1 MLYQTV
7 TVTEAQLGLVTRRG
21 RYQRL
26 LTAGTYRLL
35 ALGGLAV
42 ELLDLRTRSL
52 VSPALALL
60 ARTRPADLE
69 PYVLTVDTADGEAA
83 LVSAD
88 GKLVDLVGPGQRR
101 LYGRTLE
108 AMTVERLDLTTTL
121 RVRAATLAPLQRIA
135 TKGQLLT
142 VLVGQRQ
149 QGLLYVDGVLQ
160 GTLEP
165 GLYGYLTLLRQVQ
178 VLTLDLRLQTLEVQG
193 QEILTRDRVGLR
205 ANLIA
210 LYRVTDPVVAMGVV
224 SDVKDYLYKELQL
237 ILRQVIGQRTLE
249 QLLGDKTTI
258 DEEVAGL
265 AAAKAA
271 KVGVELASVGLKD
284 VILPGDMRL
293 LMNRVIEAEKTAQAN
308 VIKRREETAAT
319 RSMLATAQ
327 LMQDNP
333 LLLRLKELEA
343 VEKIAER
350 VGTLRVSDG
359 LDGLLKLVSLK
370 TDEAA

>member
-7 TVTEAQLGLVTRRG
+7 TITEAQLGLVTRRG

-26 LTAGTYRLL
+26 LTAGTHRLL

-42 ELLDLRTRSL
+42 EVIELQKRPLA
-52 VSPALALL
+52 SPALELL
-60 ARTRPADLE
+60 ARTRPAEIE
-69 PYVLTVDTADGEAA
+69 PHVLVVDTGDGEAA

-101 LYGRTLE
+101 LYARALQ
-108 AMTVERLDLTTTL
+108 AMTVERLDLVQVL
-121 RVRAATLAPLQRIA
+121 QVREEILAPLQRIA

-160 GTLEP
+160 GTLGP

-178 VLTLDLRLQTLEVQG
+178 VATLDLRLQTLEVQG
-193 QEILTRDRVGLR
+193 QEILSKDRVGLR
-205 ANLIA
+205 ANLTA
-210 LYRVTDPVVAMGVV
+210 LYRVTDPVTALAVV

-249 QLLGDKTTI
+249 QVLGDKTSI
-258 DEEVAGL
+258 DEEL
-265 AAAKAA
+265 ATLIAAKAA
-271 KVGVELASVGLKD
+271 AVGVEVASVGLKD
-284 VILPGDMRL
+284 VILPGDMRT

-319 RSMLATAQ
+319 RSLLATAQ
-327 LMQDNP
+327 IMQDNP

-343 VEKIAER
+343 LEKIAER

-359 LDGLLKLVSLK
+359 LDGLLKLVTLK
-370 TDEAA
+370 PDKAA

>member
-7 TVTEAQLGLVTRRG
+7 TITEAQLGLVTRRG

-42 ELLDLRTRSL
+42 ELIELQRRPLA
-52 VSPALALL
+52 SPALELL
-60 ARTRPADLE
+60 ARTRPAEIE
-69 PYVLTVDTADGEAA
+69 PHVLTVDTGDGEAA

-101 LYGRTLE
+101 LYARALQ
-108 AMTVERLDLTTTL
+108 AMTVERLDLRQVL
-121 RVRAATLAPLQRIA
+121 QVREELLAPLQRIA
-135 TKGQLLT
+135 TRGQLLT

-160 GTLEP
+160 GTLGP

-178 VLTLDLRLQTLEVQG
+178 VVTLDLRLQTLEVQG

-205 ANLIA
+205 ANLTA
-210 LYRVTDPVVAMGVV
+210 LYRVTDPVTALAVV

-249 QLLGDKTTI
+249 QVLGDKTSI
-258 DEEVAGL
+258 DEEL
-265 AAAKAA
+265 ATLIAAKAA
-271 KVGVELASVGLKD
+271 TVGVEVAAVGLKD

-319 RSMLATAQ
+319 RSLLATAQ

-343 VEKIAER
+343 LEKIAER

-359 LDGLLKLVSLK
+359 LEGLLKLVTLK
-370 TDEAA
+370 PDKAA